1 MINYSRYFVEL
12 SYNGEAYSGWQ
23 RQLNSNSIQETLEEV
38 LTNLLSNKTILV
50 GAGRTDAG
58 VHAKKMFAHFDAKL
72 SMEKYNELKDLM
84 NNYLPKDIVVENLFR
99 VISKAHARY
108 DAISRTYEYKI
119 STHKDSFNFP
129 FTYYMKD
136 GLDIDNMNVAA
147 NILFEYEDFKS
158 FSKSNSDVKTF
169 ICKIEYARWIL
180 LGRKYIFKIK
190 SDRFLRNMVRAI
202 VGSLIEIGLGKK
214 KVNDFKNIIESR
226 DRKNAG
232 YSVPARGLF
241 LTEIDYPK
249 NIFLNNEN

>member
-108 DAISRTYEYKI
+108 DAI
-119 STHKDSFNFP
+119 
-129 FTYYMKD
+129 
-136 GLDIDNMNVAA
+136 
-147 NILFEYEDFKS
+147 
-158 FSKSNSDVKTF
+158 
-169 ICKIEYARWIL
+169 
-180 LGRKYIFKIK
+180 
-190 SDRFLRNMVRAI
+190 
-202 VGSLIEIGLGKK
+202 
-214 KVNDFKNIIESR
+214 
-226 DRKNAG
+226 
-232 YSVPARGLF
+232 
-241 LTEIDYPK
+241 
-249 NIFLNNEN
+249 